1 MSIALRGTYASVLAK
16 YEIPRHSFREGV
28 MTQIQKLSLEKRHL
42 MERGDQILRQL
53 KPYRIRLGELMSENA
68 CIEKSIDSISSL
80 LMYVG
85 CIMKAFI
92 SATSLT
98 ETKRLNTLLIDA
110 IREKILLGV
119 ADYTVRIKVS
129 GQIQDDIDIL
139 NDMIGGSG
147 NVIVLEM

>member
-16 YEIPRHSFREGV
+16 YPIPRHSFREGV
-28 MTQIQKLSLEKRHL
+28 VTQIQKLSLEKRRL
-42 MERGDQILRQL
+42 MESGDEIVRQL
-53 KPYRIRLGELMSENA
+53 KSYRIRLGELMSENA

-80 LMYVG
+80 LMRVG

-110 IREKILLGV
+110 IREKISLGV
-119 ADYTVRIKVS
+119 ADYAVRLKVS

-147 NVIVLEM
+147 NVIVLEI